1 MRRVHLAWA
10 GVLALVLALPAQ
22 AQDKKK
28 DKAAKDKL
36 ASVLDAAQFLKPG
49 QYDGKLDTV
58 NGSTFILR
66 IEFQRYELKPGAQNS
81 RNTNRQYQN
90 VLRDYNHLAQAQQR
104 LAQAR
109 TPAQQMNAL
118 HSIQS
123 ISNQLQTHSLRA
135 LRAAGQ
141 QSPLIVKTDHRD
153 FDVEMATNVEVRTLI
168 LPFAYDDMGNPK
180 KYTKEE
186 LKELKGPNPSVPG
199 YKSDLSAL
207 KAEQKVRVTL
217 AKVREKTDT
226 PEEPKKDPEKK
237 DADKKEAD
245 KKDPE
250 KKDPEKKDPEK
261 KDPEKDSSSKPSE
274 SKLQATRILILE
286 EAPEKPARGGKKK

>member
-1 MRRVHLAWA
+1 MRRVPLAWA

-22 AQDKKK
+22 AHNKKK
-28 DKAAKDKL
+28 DNQKDKQP
-36 ASVLDAAQFLKPG
+36 AMDAALILKPG

-66 IEFQRYELKPGAQNS
+66 IEFQRYELKPGAGNS

-90 VLRDYNHLAQAQQR
+90 LLRDYNHLSQAQQR
-104 LAQAR
+104 LARAR
-109 TPAQQMNAL
+109 TPAQQASAL
-118 HSIQS
+118 PSIQS
-123 ISNQLQTHSLRA
+123 ISNQIQTHSLRA
-135 LRAAGQ
+135 LQATGQ

-153 FDVEMATNVEVRTLI
+153 FDVEMATNVEVRTFA

-186 LKELKGPNPSVPG
+186 FKELKGSNPSVPG

-207 KAEQKVRVTL
+207 KAGQKVRVTL

-286 EAPEKPARGGKKK
+286 EAPEKPAKGGKKK